1 MGQLMNSN
9 DLMAIPSAMWQF
21 DKWPNMTVYATYFA
35 TATLNGESYRYK
47 AVFGHKIIN
56 VLTYSGT
63 TTATAATTTTT
74 TTTTTTAYYYYMTRS
89 TIRVRLTFHGKFMQN
104 QQI

>member
-1 MGQLMNSN
+1 MDQFYGSN

-35 TATLNGESYRYK
+35 TATLGGESYRYK

-63 TTATAATTTTT
+63 TTATATTT

-89 TIRVRLTFHGKFMQN
+89 TIRVRLTFHGKFMEN

>member
-1 MGQLMNSN
+1 MDQFYGSN

-35 TATLNGESYRYK
+35 TATLGGESYRYK

-63 TTATAATTTTT
+63 TMATAATTNTPITITTT
-74 TTTTTTAYYYYMTRS
+74 IHCKKWKMDTYPAAFLA
-89 TIRVRLTFHGKFMQN
+89 IF
-104 QQI
+104 